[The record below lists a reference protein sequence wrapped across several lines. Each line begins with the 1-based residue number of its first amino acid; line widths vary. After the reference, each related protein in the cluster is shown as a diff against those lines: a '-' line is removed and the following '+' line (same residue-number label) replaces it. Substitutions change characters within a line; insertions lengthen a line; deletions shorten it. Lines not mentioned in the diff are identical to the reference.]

1 MIPVRPAAE
10 PVEFDAV
17 VRQPGLDALRELTG
31 QPRLHPRSGP
41 KRRRIYARVEDI
53 PSDELPERWTDALN
67 WLVTAYSHTCA
78 YAALRIPAMTGQPT
92 VEHFEPKSK
101 RPDLA
106 YEWNNYRLVCQLL
119 NARKCD
125 FCDVLDPF
133 AIEDGWFALDLVSG
147 ACIVGPDAHGDTRAR
162 VKDTIDRLGL
172 DGAAY
177 KSAITE
183 RLDEWREELSTFEHV
198 RKWAPFLARELV
210 RQGKCDESGR
220 RVRSRILRRS
230 P

>member
-10 PVEFDAV
+10 PPEFDAI
-17 VRQPGLDALRELTG
+17 VRLPGLDAQRELTG
-31 QPRLHPRSGP
+31 QT
-41 KRRRIYARVEDI
+41 RRRPRPGPRRKSVYANVADI
-53 PSDELPERWTDALN
+53 PSDELPALWTDALS
-67 WLVTAYSHTCA
+67 WLVSAYNHTCA
-78 YAALRIPAMTGQPT
+78 YAALRIAAVTGQPT

-101 RPDLA
+101 HPDLA

-133 AIEDGWFALDLVSG
+133 LIEDGWFALDLVSG
-147 ACIVGPDAHGDTRAR
+147 ACVVGPAATGTTRPR
-162 VKDTIDRLGL
+162 VEATIDRLGL

-183 RLDEWREELSTFEHV
+183 RLDDWRDGQSTFEHLT
-198 RKWAPFLARELV
+198 RWAPFVARELV
-210 RQGKCDESGR
+210 RQGKVDANGQR
-220 RVRSRILRRS
+220 PR
-230 P
+230 